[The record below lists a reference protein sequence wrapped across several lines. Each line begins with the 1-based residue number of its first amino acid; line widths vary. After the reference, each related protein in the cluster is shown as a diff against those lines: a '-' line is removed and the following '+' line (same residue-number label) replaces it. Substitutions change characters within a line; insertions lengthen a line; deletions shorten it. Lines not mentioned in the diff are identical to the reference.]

1 VSALILHVVATLDHG
16 GTEVTCRNLVAE
28 FARRPG
34 VTNAIA
40 ALKEG
45 SGSIRAELAMV
56 SGRPVTLLGRGR
68 LARVRSFFRVCRKLR
83 PHAVV
88 FCFFH
93 IDHVVLSFMARLA
106 GVKCLL
112 ASAGNPAPSP
122 DTSVADKWRRI
133 LLLTRLIGCR
143 IVPASRWIESSL
155 HRLGGLSPGSRVIH
169 YGCDVPGI
177 SVRAAVARKR
187 RTHNVFTIGMVARL
201 DPIKDHATLL
211 RAFARLIN
219 AHPDTALELRLIGE
233 GTLREALEG
242 QAIALGI
249 IGRIRFLGN
258 CSDIPEQLGA
268 LDLFVFSTTRDEGF
282 GIVLIE
288 ALAAGLPV
296 IASDVPACR
305 EVLQGGLLGRLV
317 TPRDPV
323 ALSDAIALHLARWS
337 SGAACDVPKVESVA
351 ATYGLSAMAEA
362 YWKVLGEGGLMR

>member
-16 GTEVTCRNLVAE
+16 GTEVTCRNLVAD

-45 SGSIRAELAMV
+45 SGSIRAELTMV
-56 SGRPVTLLGRGR
+56 SGRPVMLLGQGR

-83 PHAVV
+83 PRAVL

-93 IDHVVLSFMARLA
+93 VDHVVLSVVARLA

-122 DTSVADKWRRI
+122 DTSAAVKWRRI
-133 LLLTRLIGCR
+133 LHLTRFIRCS

-155 HRLGGLSPGSRVIH
+155 HRLGDLSPGSRVIH

-177 SVRAAVARKR
+177 SARAAVARKR

-201 DPIKDHATLL
+201 DPIKDHSTLL
-211 RAFARLIN
+211 RAFARLVN
-219 AHPDTALELRLIGE
+219 SHSDAALELRLVGE
-233 GTLREALEG
+233 GPLREALEK
-242 QAIALGI
+242 QASALGI
-249 IGRIRFLGN
+249 VGRVRFLGN

-268 LDLFVFSTTRDEGF
+268 LDLFVFATTRDEGF

-317 TPRDPV
+317 TPGDPV
-323 ALSDAIALHLARWS
+323 ALSHAITRHLARRS
-337 SGAACDVPKVESVA
+337 NGVACDVPKVERVA
-351 ATYGLSAMAEA
+351 ATYGLPAMAEA
-362 YWKVLGEGGLMR
+362 YWKMLSEGGRMR